1 MPAAMDEERA
11 VREAWKRGWR
21 WLAMAMLCAGLAA
34 CGHPSAPL
42 QHDAYVWQRQ
52 WNPAVTSALAQSADV
67 IRQWRVLAAQT
78 DARGQ
83 LQAVALDRAALA
95 ATHRPVVLVVRIDG
109 QLPQWDAQALLAQTL
124 SLRDSWKDLPI
135 AGIEIDHD
143 CGTARLPAYA
153 DFLVA
158 LKHAL
163 GATPM
168 SITALPAWLA
178 SDQLERVTAQTDEV
192 VLQVH
197 AVQSPRAGL
206 FDPALARSWIDR
218 FAVRVSK
225 PFRVALPSYGSR
237 VAWDDNGRVVAIES
251 EAPLLAGGREASELI
266 AAPADVAKL
275 LASLRDD
282 PPKGLAGIVWFRLP
296 TTQDARAWS
305 LPTWRAVMAGAP
317 LKEMLAVFFQPGAV
331 PGAADVVLRNDGEVD
346 AQLPARIELPAGC
359 SIADGVNGYVL
370 AHQAGQPSLRRER
383 DGWLRAHYQRAIG
396 WARCG
401 DGAAQPRMTP

>member
-1 MPAAMDEERA
+1 MHFNWTDTGRRLAAILLIGM
-11 VREAWKRGWR
+11 
-21 WLAMAMLCAGLAA
+21 LAA
-34 CGHPSAPL
+34 CQHPPQPL

-52 WNPAVTSALAQSADV
+52 WNPAVTSALAQSADA
-67 IRQWRVLAAQT
+67 IREWRVLAAQT

-83 LQAVALDRAALA
+83 LQPVAIDRAALA

-109 QLPQWDAQALLAQTL
+109 QLPQWDAQALLTQTL
-124 SLRDSWKDLPI
+124 ALRNAWNGVPL

-153 DFLVA
+153 DFLA
-158 LKHAL
+158 RLKRAL
-163 GATPM
+163 GATPL
-168 SITALPAWLA
+168 SITALPAWL
-178 SDQLERVTAQTDEV
+178 SSNQLEHVAAQADEV

-206 FDPALARSWIDR
+206 FEPALARSWIDR
-218 FAVRVSK
+218 FAARAGK
-225 PFRVALPSYGSR
+225 PFRVALPTYGSR

-251 EAPLLAGGREASELI
+251 ETPLLAGGMEASELV
-266 AAPADVAKL
+266 AAPAEVAKL
-275 LASLRDD
+275 LAGLRSE

-305 LPTWRAVMAGAP
+305 LPTWRAVMAGVP
-317 LKEMLAVFFQPGAV
+317 LKEALAVFFQPGAA
-331 PGAADVVLRNDGEVD
+331 PGAQDLVLRNDGEVD
-346 AQLPARIELPAGC
+346 ARLPARIELPAGC
-359 SIADGVNGYVL
+359 TIADGVNGYAL
-370 AHQAGQPSLRRER
+370 AYRQGRPFLRRER

-401 DGAAQPRMTP
+401 DASGQPTLAP